1 MAALRPRGRPAR
13 ALVRLAGGA
22 AAVGLVAGVLTGCTS
37 EPPGPQDAA
46 EALAAG
52 LASRDLSGVDLTGT
66 TTAQAQDAL
75 TAAFDALGAA
85 DLEVELRDARAD
97 AADDASA
104 TATLEYRWD
113 LDGAGDAEPWTY
125 TTSAHLDRDDE
136 DVWHTAWTPAILAP
150 ELTAAEALVVTREPA
165 PRGDVLGADDEVI
178 VEARAVLRIGIDKT
192 RVEAGEQEAAA
203 RGLADALELDA
214 DGYAERVASAG
225 DQAFVEAIV
234 VRESDDEFDVDELT
248 ALPGVLAVADE
259 LPLAP
264 TREFARP
271 VLGTVG
277 PATAEIIEK
286 SGGAVAAGDLTG
298 LSGLQRQ
305 YDAVL
310 RGTPGLTVAARS
322 DAGDRE
328 LVTIAPVPGKDLRT
342 TLDVDA
348 QAAAEAVLA
357 DVTPAS
363 AIVAI
368 RPSTGELLAA
378 ASGPGGEGLS
388 TATLGQYAPGST
400 FKVVSTLA
408 LLRSGLEPGS
418 TVTCPEAVFVDG
430 RRFDNFPDY
439 PADALGEVPL
449 RTAFAN
455 SCNTAF
461 IEQRSAA
468 SPDARVDAAGSLGLM
483 PQATLG
489 FSSFLGTVPSD
500 SDGTDH
506 AATMIGQGRLL
517 ASPLG
522 MATVAASVAAG
533 HTVTPLLVADQP
545 SGEPADGS
553 ADEPADAS
561 DGEPAD
567 GESAD
572 GESADGEPAD
582 DEPAD
587 DEPADGDADA
597 SEGSAADEPR
607 ALVPLAEDEAAVL
620 RDLMRAVVTEGGAR
634 FLEDV
639 PGDEVL
645 AKTGTAQ
652 FGEQDDL
659 RNHVWMIA
667 VQGDLA
673 VAVFVDEGEYG
684 STTAGPLRTAFL
696 EDPAVATS

>member
-1 MAALRPRGRPAR
+1 MAALRRRGKPAR
-13 ALVRLAGGA
+13 ALVRLASGA

-46 EALAAG
+46 EALADG

-66 TTAQAQDAL
+66 TTAQAQGAL
-75 TAAFDALGAA
+75 TTAFDALGAA
-85 DLEVELRDARAD
+85 EVTVELREARAD

-104 TATLEYRWD
+104 TATLEYVWD

-150 ELTAAEALVVTREPA
+150 ELTAGEALVVTREAA

-203 RGLADALELDA
+203 RGLADVLELDA
-214 DGYAERVASAG
+214 DAYAERVASAG

-234 VRESDDEFDVDELT
+234 VRESDDEYDVDELT
-248 ALPGVLAVADE
+248 ELPGVLAVADE

-328 LVTIAPVPGKDLRT
+328 LFTIPPVPGQDLRT

-348 QAAAEAVLA
+348 QTAAEEVLA
-357 DVTPAS
+357 DVAPAS
-363 AIVAI
+363 ALVAI
-368 RPSTGELLAA
+368 RPSTGEVLAA

-418 TVTCPEAVFVDG
+418 TVSCPEGVLVDG

-439 PADALGEVPL
+439 PAQALGEVSL

-468 SPDARVDAAGSLGLM
+468 SPDALVDAAGSLGLM

-522 MATVAASVAAG
+522 MATVAASVGAG

-545 SGEPADGS
+545 ADDPAGDEPADGS
-553 ADEPADAS
+553 DNGSEDTGS
-561 DGEPAD
+561 AD
-567 GESAD
+567 GRSGDESAD
-572 GESADGEPAD
+572 DEAADGAE
-582 DEPAD
+582 ET
-587 DEPADGDADA
+587 
-597 SEGSAADEPR
+597 EGSGDEPR
-607 ALVPLAEDEAAVL
+607 ALVPLAAGEAAVL
-620 RDLMRAVVTEGGAR
+620 RDLMRAVVTEGGAS

-684 STTAGPLRTAFL
+684 STTAGPLLTAFL